1 MKILEV
7 KNNLVKISYNAQ
19 DNLVISGFVIV
30 EDLQYAYVA
39 QVMSLKADSGFN
51 YAIVKLLF
59 TFNDEGVVKNYN
71 GSIPELDATIT
82 PLSSDELLDILP
94 IETPLTI
101 GKLAQQNFILNID
114 FSALE
119 KNLIVCSDNVENT
132 DILISNFAKQ
142 LTANNN
148 KSVIFDTTSTINAEN
163 RLTFGVDF
171 KLPLN
176 YDTIN
181 FIYEHDLNDINPAS
195 KAIIQDILIEV
206 QEYADTLIDKFIPF
220 DLFMH
225 VIDSQYKQTQ
235 MPELA
240 LLKSKLVKYKEEN
253 IFAQEAREFH
263 SFRAAIRGNLS
274 TLIDISKVD
283 SLIQKLVLTYAY
295 SEIDSSD
302 LFMYSL
308 VKINND
314 NSDKKLMKKLIT
326 DEKIS
331 TTIVCPHNYKYV
343 RELKEVANNLILFT
357 PQTVQHDFAA
367 YNVFLNK
374 LNPDEAI
381 IYGKATQ
388 NIPLIIEVLPFEDLV
403 RLGDEYREVS
413 EPTEIVESVAGDTFD
428 NGSDTYTQE
437 SLINDVDN
445 TESAEDNVETAGSVE
460 TIDSIETVEE
470 ETTSQEIQEDSQVD
484 EGVPFE
490 QQPGIE
496 ENFVDVD
503 EQVSDDS
510 DTIDVPEDNSVQFDV
525 ENQGDF
531 EETQDNE
538 VIVEEPVA
546 EDEIIENEIAE
557 DNIGEDVISTDNS
570 FEQQND
576 EFAEF
581 QSNDDFQSE
590 EIKEDIISDEEFNSE
605 DIQED
610 VIQEEIPQ
618 EDGLGVE
625 NHGDITSEDDTHEEF
640 VQDEVQDDVIP
651 QDNDTVSIQEDE
663 AIEDD
668 SAQPVQEEFI
678 ESEPKDEEIPSIT
691 EESEDVLTEQ
701 DLDFIDSNPNIDN
714 EEDFGTTES
723 QNIVDD
729 IDDFSNSAEEFEQPV
744 SIQPEDSETVIQDSI
759 SEEYPALDTVE
770 SQNNNYQQ
778 ESVVLPQ
785 EDLLGN
791 DFENQDL
798 NMDDYSGADNSNV
811 VPIYP
816 AEDETPIS
824 DEVPMFEQGDRVSHP
839 KYGEG
844 VVEKMVKF
852 GNKVLC
858 SINFANGRRLL
869 DPTISQI
876 ERL

>member
-240 LLKSKLVKYKEEN
+240 LLKSRLVKYKEEN

-343 RELKEVANNLILFT
+343 HELKEVANNLILFT

-445 TESAEDNVETAGSVE
+445 TESAEDNVETADSGE
-460 TIDSIETVEE
+460 TFEE
-470 ETTSQEIQEDSQVD
+470 ETIPQENQEDAPVVD
-484 EGVPFE
+484 EVSFE
-490 QQPGIE
+490 QQPVAE
-496 ENFVDVD
+496 ENFDNAD
-503 EQVSDDS
+503 EQVSENS
-510 DTIDVPEDNSVQFDV
+510 EPIELPEDNSVQFDD

-531 EETQDNE
+531 EDTQDND

-546 EDEIIENEIAE
+546 EDEIIENEIVE
-557 DNIGEDVISTDNS
+557 DTIGEDVISVDNS

-590 EIKEDIISDEEFNSE
+590 EIKEDIVSDEEFSSE

-618 EDGLGVE
+618 EDVFGVE

-651 QDNDTVSIQEDE
+651 QDNDTVSIQEDV

-668 SAQPVQEEFI
+668 FTQPVQEEFT
-678 ESEPKDEEIPSIT
+678 ESEPKEEEIPVIT
-691 EESEDVLTEQ
+691 EETEDVLTEQ
-701 DLDFIDSNPNIDN
+701 DLDFIDSNPNINN
-714 EEDFGTTES
+714 EEDFGTSES

-744 SIQPEDSETVIQDSI
+744 SIQSEDSEPVIQEDSI
-759 SEEYPALDTVE
+759 SEESPELEVVE
-770 SQNNNYQQ
+770 AQNNNYQQ
-778 ESVVLPQ
+778 ESAVLPQ
-785 EDLLGN
+785 DDLLGD

-816 AEDETPIS
+816 VEDDTPIS
-824 DEVPMFEQGDRVSHP
+824 DEVPMFEPGDRVSHP